1 MINTRLIRDSIRN
14 IMARAQYANILNE
27 LHGAT
32 SPDSIHRQK
41 RFRDARG
48 RIIGYAT
55 PEVYR
60 VTKPRD
66 WDRKPAVGDELSN
79 QKLWGKACQL
89 YAKAL
94 ETDEGVEYWQKRFE
108 AQLYATRG
116 SKPDPFAS
124 VLPNGTKKRYVRFDA
139 FVRGIIRNELKAAN
153 NPHK

>member
-1 MINTRLIRDSIRN
+1 
-14 IMARAQYANILNE
+14 MARAEYATILTE

-32 SPDSIHRQK
+32 APDSIHRQK

-48 RIIGYAT
+48 RIVGYAA
-55 PEVYR
+55 PEVYK
-60 VTKPRD
+60 VTKPRN
-66 WDRKPAVGDELSN
+66 WKQKPALGEELSN
-79 QKLWGKACQL
+79 QKLWGKACYL
-89 YAKAL
+89 CAKAL

-124 VLPNGTKKRYVRFDA
+124 VLPNGSKKRYSRFDS

-153 NPHK
+153 NPNK